1 MANYCSNTIKFF
13 CDPSNAE
20 VLEEF
25 RKLIEDFCKEDKY
38 NQLFKFAEMIEG
50 VYGFKIEDLSNNFD
64 GRDTIDYFDTE
75 IDEWTYKDAKG
86 NDVDIVF
93 FTVDIESA
101 WAPVLPS
108 LDLILK
114 TVPRFSVIS
123 YEAICEEPGMEIYI
137 NTDVLG
143 KFFDCRYRI
152 AIFEDNS
159 LSYEDFLSVDET
171 EKELEALIKNFGD
184 DSNKAWLERT
194 KPTLEYHDTEIW
206 INVMAKY
213 ISSNGLANLDYRD
226 FGFNRFE
233 IP

>member
-1 MANYCSNTIKFF
+1 MANYCYNTVNFY

-25 RKLIEDFCKEDKY
+25 RKLIEDFCKDSKH
-38 NQLFKFAEMIEG
+38 NQLFEFAEMIEV

-64 GRDTIDYFDTE
+64 GRDSINHFDAE
-75 IDEWTYKDAKG
+75 ISEGSYVNKEG
-86 NDVDIVF
+86 NSVEIVF
-93 FTVDIESA
+93 FSVDIESA
-101 WAPVLPS
+101 WSPVLPS
-108 LDLILK
+108 LDVLLNA
-114 TVPRFSVIS
+114 VPQFSVIS

-184 DSNKAWLERT
+184 DSNKAWFERT